1 MATRSLAMGGE
12 GEPIVN
18 EHLVMQWMYWALI
31 WTMIFPLVGVVVSL
45 KFNYPEFLGTQP
57 WLTFGR
63 LRPVHV
69 NGVIFGAF
77 TTAVLGLS
85 FYMVPKLCGIRMVG
99 EKFGYVL
106 LWLWN
111 ITVVAGSVSLMMGY
125 NHGIEAGEYP
135 LAVDVLVIFEFTAL
149 TYMIIATILRRKE
162 KLLYIALYYLASAM
176 LWTTLNYAF
185 GHLIIPYRVPGVNN
199 AALHGLY
206 IHYVVGLWITPAGLS
221 LIYFFLPLACKNP
234 LYSHKLSLIGFWSIA
249 FFYPFVGIHHYLY
262 SPIPNWTQTIAIVTS
277 MMLIIPVWTVTQ
289 NFFGT
294 MMGNWKSFQE
304 SYVAKFCILGAIY
317 YFFGCFQGSTE
328 ALRRMQQLTHW
339 TDFVISHS
347 HLTVFGTFILWG
359 MAGIYYVVPRVTGRE
374 LWSRRLA
381 NWHFWLILCSFSVMA
396 GVLTLMGLI
405 QGTMWEDS
413 VDFVDSMVAMKPYW
427 FIRTLSGMGMD
438 IGIGMFMINMFMTA
452 RQPAPLPAGERA
464 RELAPAAA
472 D

>member
-1 MATRSLAMGGE
+1 MAAATLSGLGPS
-12 GEPIVN
+12 EPIVN
-18 EHLVMQWMYWALI
+18 DRLVKHWLYWAII
-31 WTMIFPLVGVVVSL
+31 WTMIFPLVGVMVSL
-45 KFNYPEFLGTQP
+45 KFNYPEFLGSSA

-77 TTAVLGLS
+77 STSVFGLS
-85 FYMVPKLCGIRMVG
+85 FYMVPKLCGTRMFG
-99 EKFGYVL
+99 EKLGFPL

-111 ITVVAGSVSLMMGY
+111 ITVAAGSISLMMGY

-135 LAVDVLVIFEFTAL
+135 LAVDFLVITAFV
-149 TYMIIATILRRKE
+149 TMTTMILMTVLRRKE
-162 KLLYIALYYLASAM
+162 KLLYVSLYYLVSAM
-176 LWTTLNYAF
+176 VWTTLNYAL
-185 GHLIIPYRVPGVNN
+185 GHLVIPYRVPGVNN

-221 LIYFFLPLACKNP
+221 LIYFFLPLAAKNP
-234 LYSHKLSLIGFWSIA
+234 IWSHKLSLIGFWSIA

-277 MMLIIPVWTVTQ
+277 MMLIVPVWTVTQ

-294 MMGNWKSFQE
+294 MIGNWKSFQD
-304 SYVAKFCILGAIY
+304 SFVAKFMILGAIY
-317 YFFGCFQGSTE
+317 YFIGCFQGSTE
-328 ALRRMQQLTHW
+328 ALRGMQQLTHW
-339 TDFVISHS
+339 TDFVIAHS
-347 HLTVFGTFILWG
+347 HLTVFGTFILWSMG
-359 MAGIYYVVPRVTGRE
+359 GVYYVWPRVTGRE

-381 NWHFWLILCSFSVMA
+381 NWHFWLIALSFSVMA

-405 QGTMWEDS
+405 QGTMWADS
-413 VDFVDSMVAMKPYW
+413 VDFVDSVVAMKPYW

-438 IGIGMFMINMFMTA
+438 IGIALFMINMYMTA
-452 RQPAPLPAGERA
+452 RQPVPTPEAA
-464 RELAPAAA
+464 RKPKMVPVEA